1 MDKQNKDINDKNL
14 RTQTRSFQNKW
25 NGSAGIR
32 IKGDVNG
39 RGGERTE
46 KQKETTRKK
55 KDEF

>member
-55 KDEF
+55 KR